1 MKQAAASQRKIFI
14 GYAVDIF
21 GPLAAYWLTRKL
33 GIPVFWGLTLG
44 GIIALISTAVNSI
57 RHRRIDAVGILVLLE
72 FAASII
78 LLFYLNDPRL
88 LLIRPS
94 IYTGIAA
101 IYLMVNA
108 FSSQPV
114 SFQGSRAIA
123 TGGDPI
129 RTAAFEQAW
138 KDLPQFRRA
147 HKMLT
152 FGWGIASM
160 VDSILR
166 VVIVYR
172 FPVDRAAWLSN
183 IPHTAAI
190 VIMLGVSALFG
201 RWAGT
206 LVDGVQQKL
215 TTHQPTTT
223 QN

>member
-1 MKQAAASQRKIFI
+1 M
-14 GYAVDIF
+14 
-21 GPLAAYWLTRKL
+21 
-33 GIPVFWGLTLG
+33 
-44 GIIALISTAVNSI
+44 
-57 RHRRIDAVGILVLLE
+57 VLLE
-72 FAASII
+72 FAASIV

-114 SFQGSRAIA
+114 SFQGSSAIA

-129 RTAAFEQAW
+129 ATAAFEQAW

-152 FGWGIASM
+152 FGWGLASM

-166 VVIVYR
+166 VVIVYS

-183 IPHTAAI
+183 IPTPPP
-190 VIMLGVSALFG
+190 S
-201 RWAGT
+201 
-206 LVDGVQQKL
+206 
-215 TTHQPTTT
+215 
-223 QN
+223 

>member
-1 MKQAAASQRKIFI
+1 MNPNATSQRKIFI
-14 GYAVDIF
+14 GYAIDIF
-21 GPLAAYWLTRKL
+21 GPLAAYWLTRRL
-33 GIPVFWGLTLG
+33 GIPVFWGLLLG
-44 GIIALISTAVNSI
+44 GAIAVASTAVNSI
-57 RHRRIDAVGILVLLE
+57 RRRRLDAIGTLVLLE
-72 FAASII
+72 FAASIA

-101 IYLMVNA
+101 IYLMANA

-123 TGGDPI
+123 TGGDPL
-129 RTAAFEQAW
+129 RTAAFEKAW
-138 KDLPQFRRA
+138 RDLPQFRRA

-152 FGWGIASM
+152 FGWGLASM

-166 VVIVYR
+166 VVIVYS

-183 IPHTAAI
+183 LPHTAAI

-201 RWAGT
+201 RWAGG
-206 LVDGVQQKL
+206 LVDGVQKKL
-215 TTHQPTTT
+215 TTHPSSTA
-223 QN
+223 

>member
-1 MKQAAASQRKIFI
+1 MNQAAVSQRKIFI
-14 GYAVDIF
+14 GYAVDIS

-33 GIPVFWGLTLG
+33 GIPIFWGLALG
-44 GIIALISTAVNSI
+44 SIIAVISTAVNSI

-72 FAASII
+72 LITSIV

-108 FSSQPV
+108 FSSQPI
-114 SFQGSRAIA
+114 SFQSSRAIA
-123 TGGDPI
+123 TKGDPI

-138 KDLPQFRRA
+138 RDLPQFRRA

-152 FGWGIASM
+152 FGWGFASM

-183 IPHTAAI
+183 LPHTAAI
-190 VIMLGVSALFG
+190 VVMLGVSALFG

-215 TTHQPTTT
+215 TAHPSSTI
-223 QN
+223 